1 MPKDCPCGSGLPC
14 EAEYDGQGI
23 FLDYVCEK
31 CRTEKLGKY
40 RPEILGHYTQ
50 ADVDERIE
58 EDV

>member
-1 MPKDCPCGSGLPC
+1 LPC